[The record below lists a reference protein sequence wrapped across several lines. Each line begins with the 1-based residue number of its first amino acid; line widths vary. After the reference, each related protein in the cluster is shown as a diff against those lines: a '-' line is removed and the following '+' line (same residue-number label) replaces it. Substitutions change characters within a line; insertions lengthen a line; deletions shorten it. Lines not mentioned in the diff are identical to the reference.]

1 MSDRPLAITDPELAA
16 RTGPLRFFS
25 ATHRLF
31 AIDRLEDACE
41 DHGQAV
47 IYDGGIAAHPH
58 IFPFDKHHRIEAGR
72 VFPVCG
78 NTFRMLAESRYARQ
92 FRFIGDFE
100 RHFGLFPGCGGSFP
114 FEAPGAAA
122 DAPVGTGLE
131 APSCC

>member
-31 AIDRLEDACE
+31 AIDGLEDACE

-58 IFPFDKHHRIEAGR
+58 
-72 VFPVCG
+72 VFPTAG
-78 NTFRMLAESRYARQ
+78 SRIRREG
-92 FRFIGDFE
+92 RFPIA
-100 RHFGLFPGCGGSFP
+100 GLLSGRAGW
-114 FEAPGAAA
+114 
-122 DAPVGTGLE
+122 DHLE
-131 APSCC
+131 PP